1 MEIQTINMKT
11 ILILIFLIKTSI
23 DSKPI
28 ANVRNSEIEDLTS
41 TTVKNNK
48 QMASVVVNHRENSSQ
63 MTLPNDVEW
72 IRSTTQRNQHQV
84 IVPAVGSIFELIFA
98 VSFTCFFFFFK

>member
-1 MEIQTINMKT
+1 MKI

-48 QMASVVVNHRENSSQ
+48 QIASVFVNHRKNSSR
-63 MTLPNDVEW
+63 MTLPNNVEW
-72 IRSTTQRNQHQV
+72 IRTTTQPLEQQV
-84 IVPAVGSIFELIFA
+84 VVPAVGSIFELIFA
-98 VSFTCFFFFFK
+98 VSFT